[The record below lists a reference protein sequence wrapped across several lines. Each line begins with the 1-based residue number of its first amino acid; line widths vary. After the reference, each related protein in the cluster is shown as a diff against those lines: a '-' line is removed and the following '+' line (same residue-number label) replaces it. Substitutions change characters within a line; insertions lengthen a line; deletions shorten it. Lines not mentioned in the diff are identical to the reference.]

1 MSVTM
6 TDKARQTD
14 GDGRR
19 SFKELEVE
27 RILLREPRQG
37 RVRAA
42 LEFAPPR
49 DPDAEVRVPVVRFS
63 LLTPTGEPALVA
75 EVDEAG
81 RPSLFIGNPDCGTT
95 VSITPAALD
104 LWSDGN
110 IVASLRSSETG
121 GGLELFAADGRTL
134 VDLPAGAA
142 PTGEEELPQT
152 SSS

>member
-75 EVDEAG
+75 EVDESGA
-81 RPSLFIGNPDCGTT
+81 PT
-95 VSITPAALD
+95 VFVGDLDHVATVVITPKALD
-104 LWSDGN
+104 MWDSGN
-110 IVASLRSSETG
+110 IVASLRSIDEG
-121 GGLELFAADGRTL
+121 GTIELFCGDGALT
-134 VDLPAGAA
+134 VKLPRA
-142 PTGEEELPQT
+142 
-152 SSS
+152 